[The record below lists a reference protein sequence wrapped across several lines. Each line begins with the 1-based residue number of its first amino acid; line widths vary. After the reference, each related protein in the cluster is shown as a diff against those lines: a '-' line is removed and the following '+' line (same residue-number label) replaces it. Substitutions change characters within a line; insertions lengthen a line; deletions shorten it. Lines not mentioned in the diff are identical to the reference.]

1 MDVKHARDSVIVLIW
16 FSLYFTCGET
26 KELQRNERPIVGI
39 LAQDLDDVVL
49 DSFGNIK
56 YTSYIRAQYVKFIE
70 SGGARVVPVLI
81 NQSNDYYQMMFRS
94 INGLIIPGGHIDFE
108 NSGSSYF
115 IIKYWVKTF

>member
-16 FSLYFTCGET
+16 FSLYFTCGQI

-39 LAQDLDDVVL
+39 LAQDLDENVL

-81 NQSNDYYQMMFRS
+81 NQSNDYYHIIFRS
-94 INGLIIPGGHIDFE
+94 TNGLIIPGGHIDFE
-108 NSGSSYF
+108 TSGSSF
-115 IIKYWVKTF
+115 IL